1 MLTVEEVEAG
11 YLGSRVL
18 TRVSLKLGEGELVCL
33 LGANGAGK
41 STLLKVMTGLHR
53 PTGGRVRFRGRDITD
68 TAAHRIAAMGIVMIP
83 EGRRLFPFCTV
94 MENLELG
101 GYARGMSQELLERVF
116 RMFPRLEERKKQL
129 ASTLSGGEQQMLT
142 FGRAMMARPEVLLL
156 DEPSLG
162 LAPLMVKEIFGAI
175 ETIHR
180 SGVPT
185 LLVEQNA
192 ARTLAISDRGYIMET
207 GKIVLEETSVNL
219 RNNPLVLKAYL
230 GGEV

>member
-1 MLTVEEVEAG
+1 MLTVQDVDAG
-11 YLGSRVL
+11 YFGSRVL
-18 TRVSLKLGEGELVCL
+18 VNVSLKLGEGELVCL

-41 STLLKVMTGLHR
+41 STLLKVITGLHR
-53 PTGGRVRFRGRDITD
+53 PAEGKVEFRGKNITHV
-68 TAAHRIAAMGIVMIP
+68 AAHKIAAMGIVMIP

-94 MENLELG
+94 LENLELG
-101 GYARGMSQELLERVF
+101 GYARGMSKDLLSKVF
-116 RMFPRLEERKKQL
+116 HMFPRLEERKKQM

-142 FGRAMMARPEVLLL
+142 FGRAMMAKPEVLLL

-162 LAPLMVKEIFGAI
+162 LAPLLVREIFAAI

-180 SGVPT
+180 NGVPT

-192 ARTLAISDRGYIMET
+192 ARSLAISDRGYIMET
-207 GKIVLEETSVNL
+207 GKIVLAETSENL